1 MSERLYDMMDWPEI
15 EAVVY
20 SEESEPKRILG
31 PRKTPDGILIQ
42 CFRPGAQQVKVLL
55 GRGKPEYEMEM
66 EDEAGF
72 FSVLLPGDKIPKYK
86 YEAVY
91 EDGRKEKIY
100 DPYAFEKQIT
110 IEQEQQFAAGIC

>member
-91 EDGRKEKIY
+91 ETHFQVVEGEMRNYNGLGGDTTDES
-100 DPYAFEKQIT
+100 
-110 IEQEQQFAAGIC
+110 